1 MKEFFAA
8 GSDGDFDR
16 ISGEERGEIGS
27 ANAGVVAGAG
37 ERWDGE
43 NFVGYCACIWRMKRR

>member
-43 NFVGYCACIWRMKRR
+43 NVVGYCACIWRMKRR